1 MRNELIERVARAI
14 ADKRNELI
22 GLPPAWWGDGEWN
35 GTDLVLTPNDRD
47 RYRAEAAAALAAY
60 DTDDR
65 IKELRE
71 ALKLA
76 CSWAKIDLTRRN
88 TVVAAGIA
96 AILDG
101 EGDSPKA
108 HNARDLVAQAALKGD
123 A

>member
-1 MRNELIERVARAI
+1 MRNKLIERVARAI

-22 GLPPAWWGDGEWN
+22 GLPPAWWGHGEWN
-35 GTDLVLTPNDRD
+35 GTDLVLTPNDRN

-71 ALKLA
+71 ALEAVKAYYIDANPTKLTEA
-76 CSWAKIDLTRRN
+76 YVC
-88 TVVAAGIA
+88 
-96 AILDG
+96 
-101 EGDSPKA
+101 
-108 HNARDLVAQAALKGD
+108 DLVCTALKGD